1 MKGNYTY
8 TTSYMFSYEGNL
20 TVNYTKI
27 FNKVHQLYAGLSANL
42 AEDKDESYSVTGR
55 GFSSLNMKNLGMAGA
70 YALGKPT
77 STEAHS
83 RRLGLIFN
91 VNYTYDRRY
100 FVDFSGKIEGS
111 SKFGSNDRTAP
122 FFSAGLGWNVHNEN
136 FLSSSNA
143 INLLRFRFSYGTIGS
158 QNFSS
163 YQALTTY
170 RYFGQENYKYWNGAY
185 MLGMGNPDLSWQ
197 KTKQLNLG
205 VETSLFNGLVRLN
218 VDYYN
223 KLTEDLLTDI
233 NLPTAGGFSSYKANV
248 GEVRNRGIEL
258 DANVFLTEIV
268 KVIL

>member
-111 SKFGSNDRTAP
+111 SKFGSNDRTA
-122 FFSAGLGWNVHNEN
+122 FLSAGLGWNVHNEN
-136 FLSSSNA
+136 F
-143 INLLRFRFSYGTIGS
+143 
-158 QNFSS
+158 
-163 YQALTTY
+163 
-170 RYFGQENYKYWNGAY
+170 
-185 MLGMGNPDLSWQ
+185 
-197 KTKQLNLG
+197 
-205 VETSLFNGLVRLN
+205 
-218 VDYYN
+218 
-223 KLTEDLLTDI
+223 
-233 NLPTAGGFSSYKANV
+233 
-248 GEVRNRGIEL
+248 
-258 DANVFLTEIV
+258 
-268 KVIL
+268 